1 MKHIS
6 LLIFWLFSTAVSN
19 ANSYYVSASGDD
31 SNDGLTI
38 NTPWQSLAKINQS
51 SFAAGDVIL
60 LKRGDVFYGSVV
72 VNRNDVS
79 FDAYGTGA
87 LPIISGFTQLSSWVD
102 AGNGIWKA
110 NVSGASSALKII
122 LIDGVQQRKGRYPNY
137 NDSDGGWLSYESF
150 DGSNSSIT
158 DEQLSTSPYNW
169 TGATL
174 AMKAYSYVI
183 NLCPVTAHNGGTL
196 NYNKAVGT
204 LGIVNSP
211 GMAGYG
217 YFVTDDLHTLDS
229 FGEWFLDKDT
239 KDLYVYFGSND
250 PSTYNVQASNTNVL
264 LDCGVA
270 GYMGGTATK
279 AYSNISI
286 SNIAFEGANSAAVNA
301 FNGSNITVS
310 QCTINNCYNGIFMW
324 NITNSITIGNT
335 ITNIQNNAIQ
345 QLGLSSSSLTTIKNN
360 TIRHVGLFEGMGDSG
375 EGNTYGGI
383 NQDGDNAIISGNRI
397 DSVGFNGIHWQGSN
411 VVVESN
417 FVNHHNMKL
426 DDGGG
431 IYTYA
436 EKTKVNRIVRNNI
449 VLNGIGNRQGR
460 TENDARTWGIYNDG
474 STNNVVY
481 LNNTVS
487 IEDGGGLLNN
497 SGQNIVVTGNT
508 FFEVPVSVYVARF
521 PNTSDN
527 PGQLVRYNRMTQ
539 NISYPSVSNFF
550 YWNGQLNDPVTIDI
564 QADIQAIDTWDSNYY
579 RNDLNASFDW
589 YYHLTPGGTFVDPP
603 AANFTQWQSYI
614 NGDAHSVVLSTAP
627 HVFQYNA
634 TNNPVVYNFAG
645 QSKKDAQGNI
655 YNNSA
660 TIPAWGSKLLFDNGA
675 AVSNNIPPVA
685 NAGADKS
692 ITLPVNTLTLSGSGT
707 DADGSI
713 SSYAWAKIAGPT
725 GGTIVSSNAASTALN
740 SLVQGTYNF
749 VLTVTDNKGAA
760 AKDTVKV
767 VVNLSTAIAITTNKA
782 PVVNAGTDKTVTL
795 PANTVTLTGT
805 ATDADGAV
813 SSYLWTKISGPAGG
827 TIATANAPT
836 TSVSN
841 LVQGTYNYEL
851 VVTDN
856 KGAKSKDSLKIVV
869 STSSINRAPVANA
882 GADKAITL
890 PVNTVTLKG
899 SGTDADGT
907 IASYAWPTI
916 SVPACITIATS
927 NASSTVLNNLV
938 KGVYNFALIVTDNKG
953 AASKDSVK
961 VIVNA
966 AAVSTPVAN
975 KAPVANAGGDKTITL
990 PVNTVT
996 LKGGGTDADGTI
1008 ASYAWTKI
1016 SGPAGVTI
1024 ATSNASSTVLNNLV
1038 KGVYN
1043 FALIVTDNKGALA
1056 KDSVKVT
1063 VNAAAVSTPVANKAP
1078 VANAGGDKTITL
1090 PVNSVTLTGSATDAD
1105 GTISSYEWVKISGA
1119 TGGTIGTANTST
1131 TAITSLSKG
1140 IYKYALIVK
1149 DNNGFTGR
1157 DTVQITVNAALQ
1169 HTLSANAGANKT
1181 ITLPI
1186 DSVTLVASV
1195 AVVNAIVTSYSWG
1208 QIEGPSATIA
1218 DGNAAISL
1226 VKNLSKGD
1234 YTFELTVKD
1243 NAGGIAKDTIS
1254 ITVLEDPFLHRGSS
1268 LNVYPNPVKN
1278 IANLDIKTAA
1288 KDGTKIMVSVINS
1301 SGNLM
1306 SRKQFVSAGNN
1317 PVLKLDM
1324 SDLLDG
1330 FYIVNVVIENE
1341 QPLNAKVI
1349 KAGR

>member
-1 MKHIS
+1 M
-6 LLIFWLFSTAVSN
+6 
-19 ANSYYVSASGDD
+19 
-31 SNDGLTI
+31 
-38 NTPWQSLAKINQS
+38 
-51 SFAAGDVIL
+51 
-60 LKRGDVFYGSVV
+60 
-72 VNRNDVS
+72 
-79 FDAYGTGA
+79 
-87 LPIISGFTQLSSWVD
+87 
-102 AGNGIWKA
+102 
-110 NVSGASSALKII
+110 
-122 LIDGVQQRKGRYPNY
+122 
-137 NDSDGGWLSYESF
+137 
-150 DGSNSSIT
+150 IT

-169 TGATL
+169 TGATI

-183 NLCPVTAHNGGTL
+183 NLCPVTAQNGGTL

-204 LGIVNSP
+204 LGTVNSP

-217 YFVTDDLHTLDS
+217 YFITDDLHTLDS

-250 PSTYNVQASNTNVL
+250 PSTYNVQASNADVL

-286 SNIAFEGANSAAVNA
+286 NNIAFEGANSAAVNA

-310 QCTINNCYNGIFMW
+310 QCTINNCYNAIFMW
-324 NITNSITIGNT
+324 NITNSITVGNT

-360 TIRHVGLFEGMGDSG
+360 TIRNVGLFEGMGDSG
-375 EGNTYGGI
+375 EGNTYGAI
-383 NQDGDNAIISGNRI
+383 NQDGDNATISGNRI

-411 VVVESN
+411 VIVENN

-436 EKTKVNRIVRNNI
+436 EKTKLNRIVRNNI
-449 VLNGIGNRQGR
+449 VSNGIGNRQGR

-497 SGQNIVVTGNT
+497 SGQNIVITGNT

-527 PGQLVRYNRMTQ
+527 PGQLVRDNRMSQ

-564 QADIQAIDTWDSNYY
+564 QADIQAIDTWDSSYY
-579 RNDLNASFDW
+579 RNDLNAPFDW
-589 YYHLTPGGTFVDPP
+589 YYHLSPGGTFVDPP

-614 NGDAHSVVLSTAP
+614 HGDAHSVVLSTAP

-660 TIPAWGSKLLFDNGA
+660 TIPAWGSKLLFDNGI
-675 AVSNNIPPVA
+675 AVTNNIPPKA
-685 NAGADKS
+685 NAGADNS

-725 GGTIVSSNAASTALN
+725 GGTIVSSNTASTALN

-767 VVNLSTAIAITTNKA
+767 VVNLSTAIAITANKA

-795 PANTVTLTGT
+795 PANTVALTG
-805 ATDADGAV
+805 AAVDADGVV
-813 SSYLWTKISGPAGG
+813 SSYLWRKLSGPAGG
-827 TIATANAPT
+827 TITTANAAT

-841 LVQGTYNYEL
+841 LVMGTYNFEL

-856 KGAKSKDSLKIVV
+856 KGAKAKDSHRVV
-869 STSSINRAPVANA
+869 VTTSVINKAPVANA
-882 GADKAITL
+882 GSDKAVTM
-890 PVNTVTLKG
+890 PVNTVTLQG
-899 SGTDADGT
+899 SGTDADGS
-907 IASYAWPTI
+907 IASYAWAKTAGPAGVTI
-916 SVPACITIATS
+916 TTS

-938 KGVYNFALIVTDNKG
+938 KGVYNFALTVTDNKG
-953 AASKDSVK
+953 A
-961 VIVNA
+961 
-966 AAVSTPVAN
+966 VS
-975 KAPVANAGGDKTITL
+975 
-990 PVNTVT
+990 
-996 LKGGGTDADGTI
+996 
-1008 ASYAWTKI
+1008 
-1016 SGPAGVTI
+1016 
-1024 ATSNASSTVLNNLV
+1024 
-1038 KGVYN
+1038 
-1043 FALIVTDNKGALA
+1043 

-1078 VANAGGDKTITL
+1078 VANAGGDKIITL
-1090 PVNSVTLTGSATDAD
+1090 PVNWVTLTGSGTDAD
-1105 GTISSYEWVKISGA
+1105 GTISSYEWVKIAGA
-1119 TGGTIGTANTST
+1119 TGGTIGTANTSA
-1131 TAITSLSKG
+1131 TAITNLSKG

-1149 DNNGFTGR
+1149 DNNGLTGS

-1169 HTLSANAGANKT
+1169 HTLSVNAGANKT
-1181 ITLPI
+1181 ITLPT

-1195 AVVNAIVTSYSWG
+1195 AVVNAVVTSYSWV
-1208 QIEGPSATIA
+1208 QIEGLSATVA
-1218 DGNAAISL
+1218 GGKAAISL

-1234 YTFELTVKD
+1234 YIFELTVKD
-1243 NAGGIAKDTIS
+1243 NAGGIAKDTIN
-1254 ITVLEDPFLHRGSS
+1254 ITVEEDPFLHRGSS

-1301 SGNLM
+1301 SGKVM
-1306 SRKQFVSAGNN
+1306 SEKQFVSAGNN